1 MRKKNTKKEVNEYIK
16 KNKPKKPEKKYNVE
30 LSFPEVYKYEKNII
44 EVNDVSF
51 GYDDNN
57 ILEKL
62 NFGLDMNSRIV
73 LVGKNGSGKSTIFKL
88 ITEKLKPRSG
98 KIFLNSKVRIGY
110 YDQHFENSLP
120 FDKTP
125 VEFLESR
132 VNRDFY
138 EKKPEHVIRGF
149 LGKMKLEGKAHTQKI
164 GSLSGGQKARVALVK
179 IILESPHF
187 LLLDEP
193 TNHLDLET
201 IEGLINCLE
210 EYNGGLMVIT
220 HEAEL
225 IGKLNAKLWILEE
238 KKLKMNKDSF
248 DDYCNKIIDSIY

>member
-1 MRKKNTKKEVNEYIK
+1 MYLLVMMILT
-16 KNKPKKPEKKYNVE
+16 
-30 LSFPEVYKYEKNII
+30 F
-44 EVNDVSF
+44 
-51 GYDDNN
+51 
-57 ILEKL
+57 LEKL
-62 NFGLDMNSRIV
+62 NFGLDMDSRIV
-73 LVGKNGSGKSTIFKL
+73 LIGKNGSGKSTIFKL
-88 ITEKLKPRSG
+88 ITENLKPKSG
-98 KIFLNSKVRIGY
+98 RISLNNKVRIGY

-125 VEFLESR
+125 VEFLESK

-138 EKKPEHVIRGF
+138 DKKPEHVVRGF
-149 LGKMKLEGKAHTQKI
+149 LGKMKLEGNAHTQKI

-201 IEGLINCLE
+201 IEGLIECLE

-225 IGKLNAKLWILEE
+225 VGKLNANLWILED
-238 KKLKMNKDSF
+238 KKNR
-248 DDYCNKIIDSIY
+248 NA